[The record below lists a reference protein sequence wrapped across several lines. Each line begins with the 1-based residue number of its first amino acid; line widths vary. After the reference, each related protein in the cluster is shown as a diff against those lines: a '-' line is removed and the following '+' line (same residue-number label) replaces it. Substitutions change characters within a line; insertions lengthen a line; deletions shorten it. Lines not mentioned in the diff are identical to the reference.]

1 MSDPYAPFVPH
12 RGRTVAIGFGVVSV
26 LVFAV
31 LALVVPTTGLRG
43 WSTLD
48 SVLLLTFGL
57 LIGAAMW
64 RFAALRAVPSPT
76 GLVVRNVLLTRT
88 VTWDEVSRVR
98 FAGGDP
104 WVVLDL
110 ADGEQLAVMAVQKSD
125 GPLARSEGSR
135 LAALVQA
142 GRTHG
147 R

>member
-1 MSDPYAPFVPH
+1 MATGSYTA
-12 RGRTVAIGFGVVSV
+12 TVAPRSINWLSSIPASMMVRMKSRVWPMRAVSS
-26 LVFAV
+26 
-31 LALVVPTTGLRG
+31 R
-43 WSTLD
+43 
-48 SVLLLTFGL
+48 
-57 LIGAAMW
+57 
-64 RFAALRAVPSPT
+64 ALRAVPSPT

-125 GPLARSEGSR
+125 GPIARSEGSR